1 MGITL
6 ERLAATSILELF
18 VIGAFRAVIYV
29 AETFLQRSFWLVER
43 LLFAILVCLIATGF
57 LEWLSSEISEQQIDG
72 LTNEDKL
79 MTETGIG

>member
-6 ERLAATSILELF
+6 GLLAASSILELF
-18 VIGAFRAVIYV
+18 VMRAFRAVIYV
-29 AETFLQRSFWLVER
+29 VETFLQRSFWPVER

-57 LEWLSSEISEQQIDG
+57 LKWLASEISEQEIDG